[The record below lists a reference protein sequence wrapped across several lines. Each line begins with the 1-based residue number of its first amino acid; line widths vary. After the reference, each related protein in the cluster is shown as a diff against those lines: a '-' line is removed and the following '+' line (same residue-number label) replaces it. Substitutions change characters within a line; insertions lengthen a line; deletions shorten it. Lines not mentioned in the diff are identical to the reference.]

1 MMTSTGPAGIIDGSR
16 GHYAAVS
23 IAGVSLEDR
32 IKWQFKVQFSTFSG
46 PVLNRISGISN
57 FER

>member
-1 MMTSTGPAGIIDGSR
+1 M
-16 GHYAAVS
+16 S